1 MTAVS
6 DDPLAVRAWTPTKE
20 AEPNVADT
28 QTADVRPKYDI
39 RFPSDGRGVD
49 QDQEW
54 AEIGLNGN
62 GKLTR
67 FRFHDYNKLYEQP
80 GLYEQIFYEE
90 LECQSPQVV
99 TGLLGEVLA
108 SESLDAA
115 DLRVFDVGAG
125 NGMVGEEILKMGAE
139 TVVGVDIIEEAAQA
153 AERDRPHVYDKYH
166 VLDLTDIPGAARAE
180 LEEREFNC
188 MVSVAALGFGD
199 IPCRAFAEAFNLVLD
214 DGWIAFN
221 IKEEFLQP
229 GESTGFSRLIGHM
242 THEGAMDM
250 KAGMTYQHRLSTAG
264 EPLDYRIFIAR
275 KKDEIPNAW
284 LEELGA

>member
-1 MTAVS
+1 M
-6 DDPLAVRAWTPTKE
+6 
-20 AEPNVADT
+20 ADMK
-28 QTADVRPKYDI
+28 TADVRPKYDI
-39 RFPSDGRGVD
+39 RFPSEGRGVD

-54 AEIGLNGN
+54 AEIGLNGS

-67 FRFHDYNKLYEQP
+67 FRFHDYDKLYEIP

-108 SESLDAA
+108 SESLDPS

-125 NGMVGEEILKMGAE
+125 NGMVGEELATLGAD
-139 TVVGVDIIEEAAQA
+139 TIVGVDIIEEAAQA

-166 VLDLTDIPGAARAE
+166 VLDLTDIPPAARSE
-180 LEEREFNC
+180 LEGRQFNTLVC
-188 MVSVAALGFGD
+188 VAALGFGD
-199 IPCRAFAEAFNLVLD
+199 IPTRAFAEAFNLVLD

-221 IKEEFLQP
+221 IKEEFLQE
-229 GESTGFSRLIGHM
+229 GESSGFSRLIGHM
-242 THEGAMDM
+242 TQEGAIEM

-275 KKDEIPNAW
+275 KQGDVPEAW
-284 LEELGA
+284 MDGTEVASSASAPAGEGAR

>member
-1 MTAVS
+1 
-6 DDPLAVRAWTPTKE
+6 
-20 AEPNVADT
+20 VADT
-28 QTADVRPKYDI
+28 KTADVRPRYRI

-54 AEIGLNGN
+54 AEIGVNGN
-62 GKLTR
+62 GRLQR
-67 FRFHDYNKLYEQP
+67 FRFHDYDKLYKQP

-108 SESLDAA
+108 SESLDAS

-125 NGMVGEEILKMGAE
+125 NGMVGEELSKLGAE
-139 TVVGVDIIEEAAQA
+139 TIVGVDIIEEAAQA
-153 AERDRPHVYDKYH
+153 AERDRPRVYDKYH
-166 VLDLTDIPGAARAE
+166 VLDLTDIPPAARSE
-180 LEEREFNC
+180 LEDRQFNC
-188 MVSVAALGFGD
+188 MVTVAALGFGD
-199 IPCRAFAEAFNLVLD
+199 IPTRAFAEAFNLVRD

-229 GESTGFSRLIGHM
+229 GESTGFSRLIEHM
-242 THEGAMDM
+242 TNEGAIDM

-275 KKDEIPNAW
+275 KRCEVPQAW
-284 LEELGA
+284 LDD